1 MDDAYDDEGRVESGS
16 RTGEV
21 WADGGHRNG
30 FIGVFVAEKAGV
42 VLVDSV
48 LPISKSS
55 SESLSSSSSLPGAY
69 EVWRGGGPLSSA
81 TACVALFPLELFAA

>member
-1 MDDAYDDEGRVESGS
+1 MC
-16 RTGEV
+16 
-21 WADGGHRNG
+21 ADCGHLNG

-55 SESLSSSSSLPGAY
+55 SESLSSSSSSRRANDGCREGGLP
-69 EVWRGGGPLSSA
+69 SSA
-81 TACVALFPLELFAA
+81 DPCVDGFPFELFATWRSATHCSR